1 MKRPQAV
8 VMVLVAVSA
17 ALAAWAVVTGRI
29 VMIFAGVAI
38 LIALFHRSIEYEI
51 AAPFRGWVIITYG
64 KPDCPPLKR
73 NWLSFIVQVDR
84 SGRACTSDSNPLE
97 GPRRLDYVYI
107 AENGRKIQIPNDMIH
122 AEATSNQ
129 SWANPYEAEFFF
141 VGTAEALKKK
151 LGARNQFED
160 FQESPIT
167 AGREND
173 GTDCT
178 SRGGPLHCTSART
191 AARVL

>member
-141 VGTAEALKKK
+141 VGTAEALKKAWGK
-151 LGARNQFED
+151 E
-160 FQESPIT
+160 PIR
-167 AGREND
+167 GLPRIPD
-173 GTDCT
+173 H
-178 SRGGPLHCTSART
+178 SRP
-191 AARVL
+191 